1 MRIIKKYLN
10 KYIYLQEKE
19 IIDKLRLKQYNNGIS
34 KTAEAT
40 DELISNKNADTV
52 RSEALATQAKSY
64 NAKFTRA
71 WKISQQNNSET
82 VTNEYNK
89 GIAKEKYISPEERQK
104 IIDNLTFNII
114 L

>member
-19 IIDKLRLKQYNNGIS
+19 IIDKLRLKQHNNGIS

-40 DELISNKNADTV
+40 DELISNKNVDTV

-71 WKISQQNNSET
+71 
-82 VTNEYNK
+82 
-89 GIAKEKYISPEERQK
+89 
-104 IIDNLTFNII
+104 
-114 L
+114 